1 MIPNQASQTMNTML
15 EPMLNSVVDS
25 FVGEAGREPHQP
37 EKWAPFPG
45 LSPERHNF
53 DYAWSADRRGAATPG
68 FGFAQ
73 RGIPPSPL
81 HDV

>member
-1 MIPNQASQTMNTML
+1 ML

-25 FVGEAGREPHQP
+25 FGGGAGQEPHHP

-45 LSPERHNF
+45 LSLDRHNF
-53 DYAWSADRRGAATPG
+53 NHARSADRRGAATPG